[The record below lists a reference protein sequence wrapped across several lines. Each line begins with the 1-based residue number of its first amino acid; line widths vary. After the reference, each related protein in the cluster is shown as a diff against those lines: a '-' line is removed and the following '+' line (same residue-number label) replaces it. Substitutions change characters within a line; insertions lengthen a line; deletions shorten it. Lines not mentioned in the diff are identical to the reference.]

1 MSDTKMTSTEARQL
15 LEMLKRSLIAELM
28 LPTRGGKEEFDVV
41 GDTNTDIFT
50 ICTYRGKI
58 NPKKYDI
65 GARVK
70 KNGILLLELHIG
82 PTNVHYNPD
91 GTEIKGSHWHIYTE
105 EHGRK
110 YAIPAD
116 DLESSSFVD
125 NTILFLERFNVIEK
139 PEIAFQLE
147 VI

>member
-1 MSDTKMTSTEARQL
+1 MSDTKMTTTEARQL

-58 NPKKYDI
+58 KPKKYDI

-70 KNGILLLELHIG
+70 KNGILLLELHIAQ
-82 PTNVHYNPD
+82 PMCIIIQ
-91 GTEIKGSHWHIYTE
+91 TELKLRAVTGIS
-105 EHGRK
+105 
-110 YAIPAD
+110 
-116 DLESSSFVD
+116 
-125 NTILFLERFNVIEK
+125 ILK
-139 PEIAFQLE
+139 STAEIRHPS
-147 VI
+147 

>member
-1 MSDTKMTSTEARQL
+1 MSDTKMTTTEARQL

-105 EHGRK
+105 EH
-110 YAIPAD
+110 

>member
-1 MSDTKMTSTEARQL
+1 MSDAKITTAEARRL
-15 LEMLKRSLIAELM
+15 LEMLKRSLIVELM
-28 LPTRGGKEEFDVV
+28 LPTRGEKEEFDVI

-65 GARVK
+65 GARIK

-91 GTEIKGSHWHIYTE
+91 GTEIKGNHWHIYTE

-110 YAIPAD
+110 YAVPAEA
-116 DLESSSFVD
+116 LENSSFVE
-125 NTILFLERFNVIEK
+125 NTILFLESFNIIEK
-139 PEIAFQLE
+139 PEIRCQLE